1 MFFII
6 PSISLMHMNVP
17 SLIDVAL
24 LLCKVFSLSYR
35 QIQTITIPRRV
46 MEYAYSPALLRL
58 GSSPGISLLASGL
71 TL

>member
-6 PSISLMHMNVP
+6 LSISLMYMNVP
-17 SLIDVAL
+17 SLTDVAL
-24 LLCKVFSLSYR
+24 LLCKVFSLSHM
-35 QIQTITIPRRV
+35 QIQTITIPRHV
-46 MEYAYSPALLRL
+46 MEHAYAPALLRL